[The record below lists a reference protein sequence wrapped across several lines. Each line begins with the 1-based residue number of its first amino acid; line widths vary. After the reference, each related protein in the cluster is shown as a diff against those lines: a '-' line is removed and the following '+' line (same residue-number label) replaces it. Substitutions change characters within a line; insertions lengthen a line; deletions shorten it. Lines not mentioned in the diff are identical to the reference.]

1 MMSSKVKTFMLTL
14 TASLA
19 LAVACAWLFALALQ
33 DTYPDGI
40 LVFAPEPGQPDRPS
54 DAFPIGLAMGSFFC
68 ALIFA
73 TMTLC
78 TFVLARMQH
87 KGLQH
92 LLPPLGTATIV
103 CLAATA
109 LSLRLAS

>member
-1 MMSSKVKTFMLTL
+1 MMSSKTKSFVITL

-19 LAVACAWLFALALQ
+19 LAVGCAWVFGLAVQ
-33 DTYPDGI
+33 DTYPEGI

-54 DAFPIGLAMGSFFC
+54 DAFHIGLAMGSFFSG
-68 ALIFA
+68 LIFA

-87 KGLQH
+87 NALRH
-92 LLPPLGTATIV
+92 LLAPLSTATV
-103 CLAATA
+103 MCLTATA
-109 LSLRLAS
+109 LGLYLSG